1 MVPKLE
7 VGCVWLLTRATWE
20 LQDVHHPITETS
32 TTDLTEISAQ
42 VILTAE
48 VFQTTV
54 TAALDESCVILVVL
68 LLIGADSSHCV

>member
-20 LQDVHHPITETS
+20 LQDVHHPITKTS
-32 TTDLTEISAQ
+32 TTDLTEI
-42 VILTAE
+42 ILTAE

-54 TAALDESCVILVVL
+54 TAALDESCIILVVL
-68 LLIGADSSHCV
+68 FLIEADSSDCV